1 MENNLFPANL
11 IVCPPRIFRIKCPSR
26 KNDLRGLLRFMRLIA
41 RPKHVF
47 SQRLPLPR
55 DSLFHHNGW
64 GLFVIVSLR
73 SYNVAAVAV
82 SGVNQ

>member
-1 MENNLFPANL
+1 
-11 IVCPPRIFRIKCPSR
+11 
-26 KNDLRGLLRFMRLIA
+26 MRLIA

-55 DSLFHHNGW
+55 DSLFHYNGW